1 MGPGANGFTRQ
12 NPPYFPLE
20 IETEKGNPNL
30 SPETAKTIT
39 IGTIISEPFGLQGL
53 TATID
58 AYQIR
63 IKDTISR
70 LSSFTAYYNC
80 LNANGT
86 SNPTYDFN
94 NTYCQL
100 IDRNGTTG
108 DRENVDSLFLNLGK
122 LNTRGI
128 DVAINWRGD
137 VGPGTLTAG
146 TAINY
151 LLQYKY
157 QPDST
162 APFRDAKGTLDQGGQ
177 YDYRALTT
185 LGYSLGAFDVG
196 VQWRFLPS
204 VDPSDKALLPNTT
217 VGGAGAYS
225 VFNLTGGWD
234 LGPVK
239 LRAGID
245 NVLNRRLPIVGEN
258 LAVGD
263 TNSNQTNLNYY
274 DGLGRRFFIG
284 AKATF

>member
-1 MGPGANGFTRQ
+1 
-12 NPPYFPLE
+12 
-20 IETEKGNPNL
+20 
-30 SPETAKTIT
+30 
-39 IGTIISEPFGLQGL
+39 
-53 TATID
+53 
-58 AYQIR
+58 
-63 IKDTISR
+63 
-70 LSSFTAYYNC
+70 
-80 LNANGT
+80 
-86 SNPTYDFN
+86 FN
-94 NTYCQL
+94 NSYCQL

-122 LNTRGI
+122 VRTRGI
-128 DVAINWRGD
+128 DAAISWRGE

-185 LGYSLGAFDVG
+185 VGYSLGAFNVG
-196 VQWRFLPS
+196 VQWRFLPA
-204 VDPSDKALLPNTT
+204 VDPADKALLPNTT

-225 VFNLTGGWD
+225 LFNLSGGWD
-234 LGPVK
+234 LGTVK

-274 DGLGRRFFIG
+274 DGLGRRFYIG